1 LQELELTG
9 RSSLG
14 RSEVMSGLGG
24 EEARTDVPEIL
35 AETRDKVA
43 RLLSELENG
52 EQQLP
57 VQEYVL
63 LLGDLLLHSDQVHFS
78 LVVNPELYILYPDPT
93 SEKFRIWIRIRIRI
107 IYMYSKVFQ
116 IKIFCAKACLRSKV
130 LFYLQKIIC
139 KLFKAKIVS
148 SLV

>member
-1 LQELELTG
+1 MICFGLQELELTG

-63 LLGDLLLHSDQVHFS
+63 LLGDLLLHSDQVRYVS
-78 LVVNPELYILYPDPT
+78 TGIL
-93 SEKFRIWIRIRIRI
+93 
-107 IYMYSKVFQ
+107 
-116 IKIFCAKACLRSKV
+116 KAILA
-130 LFYLQKIIC
+130 LL
-139 KLFKAKIVS
+139 
-148 SLV
+148 

>member
-1 LQELELTG
+1 MICFGLQELELTG

-43 RLLSELENG
+43 RLLIELENG

-63 LLGDLLLHSDQVHFS
+63 LLGDLLLHSDQVWYVS
-78 LVVNPELYILYPDPT
+78 TGIL
-93 SEKFRIWIRIRIRI
+93 
-107 IYMYSKVFQ
+107 
-116 IKIFCAKACLRSKV
+116 KAILA
-130 LFYLQKIIC
+130 LL
-139 KLFKAKIVS
+139 
-148 SLV
+148 

>member
-1 LQELELTG
+1 MICFGLQELELTG

-63 LLGDLLLHSDQVHFS
+63 LLGDLLLHSDQVHKYLKSHFS
-78 LVVNPELYILYPDPT
+78 LVVNLELYIPDPDPN
-93 SEKFRIWIRIRIRI
+93 
-107 IYMYSKVFQ
+107 FQ
-116 IKIFCAKACLRSKV
+116 IIQDPILKKGK
-130 LFYLQKIIC
+130 
-139 KLFKAKIVS
+139 
-148 SLV
+148 